1 MKNTKYFI
9 FISFLFIASCSTNSE
24 DDLTNPIVLN
34 NTTTYTLNIKQII
47 DNNCTSCHGAS
58 PSNGASTSLVTY
70 AQVKASVQSGSL
82 LDRISRAQGS
92 SGMMP
97 NFGTR
102 LPQTSIDLIADWNT
116 DGLLE

>member
-9 FISFLFIASCSTNSE
+9 YVSFLFLANCSNHSE
-24 DDLTNPIVLN
+24 DDLTNPVALN
-34 NTTTYTLNIKQII
+34 TTTTYTLNVKPII
-47 DNNCTSCHGAS
+47 DNNCISCHGAT

-70 AQVKASVQSGSL
+70 AQVKASVQNNGL

-92 SGMMP
+92 QGMMP

-102 LPQTSIDLIADWNT
+102 LPQTSISLIADWNT